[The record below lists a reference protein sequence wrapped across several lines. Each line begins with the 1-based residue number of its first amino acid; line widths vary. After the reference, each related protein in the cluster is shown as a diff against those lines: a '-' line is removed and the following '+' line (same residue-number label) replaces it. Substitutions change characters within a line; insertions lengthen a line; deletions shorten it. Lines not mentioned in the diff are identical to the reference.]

1 MYRRREAEATL
12 LSLMGQFKVVLVT
25 GARQVG
31 KTTML
36 QHVLPEDFRYVTLDD
51 PRAGVLAREDPVLF
65 FDANRL
71 PVAVDEIQRVP
82 GLFQQVKFLVDQ
94 SPETGCVVLTGS
106 QTFHLMQGVSES
118 LAGRVAI
125 LEMTGMSL
133 RELTGCG
140 GRGPYVPSEVGD
152 DGRCE
157 SPENLDLWATIHR
170 GSMPR
175 LMDPSVSWDA
185 FYTGYVRTY
194 LERDVHDLIT
204 VKDEASFY
212 HFLVACAAR
221 TGRLVNHS
229 AFARDAGVDTK
240 TAQSWLS
247 VLQASGVVRL
257 LRPFWSNATKR
268 LTKTP
273 KLYFTDTGLAC
284 HLLGW
289 SSPETLRRGAMAGQV
304 FETFVVGEVV
314 KSYLNAGG
322 DARNVHFYRDARQ
335 REIDLIIQ
343 EGRVLHPVE
352 IKTSATVTREAA
364 AGFSVLNDV
373 GDYDVGA
380 GAIICQAREPY
391 PVTATVKAVPVW
403 SI

>member
-36 QHVLPEDFRYVTLDD
+36 QHVLPEDFHYVTLDD

-71 PVAVDEIQRVP
+71 PVAVDEVQRVP
-82 GLFQQVKFLVDQ
+82 ELFQQVKFLVDQ
-94 SPETGCVVLTGS
+94 SPETGRVVLTGS

-194 LERDVHDLIT
+194 LERDVRDLIT

-212 HFLVACAAR
+212 HFLVARAAR

-229 AFARDAGVDTK
+229 DLARDAGVDTK

-273 KLYFTDTGLAC
+273 KLYFMDTGLAC

-289 SSPETLRRGAMAGQV
+289 SSPETLRRGAMAGHV
-304 FETFVVGEVV
+304 FETFVVGEVI

-380 GAIICQAREPY
+380 GAIICQTREPY

>member
-1 MYRRREAEATL
+1 MYRHREAEATL
-12 LSLMGQFKVVLVT
+12 LSLMRQFKVVLVT

-51 PRAGVLAREDPVLF
+51 PRVGVLAREDPVLF

-71 PVAVDEIQRVP
+71 PVAVDEVQRVP
-82 GLFQQVKFLVDQ
+82 ELFQQVKFLVDQ
-94 SPETGCVVLTGS
+94 SPETGRVVLTGS
-106 QTFHLMQGVSES
+106 QTFQLMQGVSES

-157 SPENLDLWATIHR
+157 SPEGLDLWATIHR

-194 LERDVHDLIT
+194 LERDVRDLIT

-289 SSPETLRRGAMAGQV
+289 SSPETLRRGAMAGHV

-364 AGFSVLNDV
+364 AGFSVLADV

-380 GAIICQAREPY
+380 GAIICQTREPY

>member
-36 QHVLPEDFRYVTLDD
+36 QHVLPENFRYVTLDD

-71 PVAVDEIQRVP
+71 PVAVDEVQRVP
-82 GLFQQVKFLVDQ
+82 ELFQQVKFLVDQ
-94 SPETGCVVLTGS
+94 SPEVGRVVLTGS
-106 QTFHLMQGVSES
+106 QTFQLMQGVSES

-175 LMDPSVSWDA
+175 LMDSSVSWDA

-194 LERDVHDLIT
+194 LERDVRDLIT

-229 AFARDAGVDTK
+229 ALARDAGVDTK

-289 SSPETLRRGAMAGQV
+289 SSPETLRRGAMAGHV

-364 AGFSVLNDV
+364 AGFSVLADV

-380 GAIICQAREPY
+380 GAVICQTREPY

>member
-1 MYRRREAEATL
+1 MYRHREAEATL
-12 LSLMGQFKVVLVT
+12 LPLMRQFKVVLVT

-36 QHVLPEDFRYVTLDD
+36 QHVLPENFRYVTLDD

-71 PVAVDEIQRVP
+71 PVAVDEVQRVP
-82 GLFQQVKFLVDQ
+82 ELFQQVKFLVDQ
-94 SPETGCVVLTGS
+94 SPEVGRVVLTGS
-106 QTFHLMQGVSES
+106 QAFHLMQGVSES

-157 SPENLDLWATIHR
+157 SPEGLDLWATIHR

-194 LERDVHDLIT
+194 LERDVRDLIT

-289 SSPETLRRGAMAGQV
+289 SSPETLRRGAMAGHV
-304 FETFVVGEVV
+304 FETFVVGEII

-380 GAIICQAREPY
+380 GAVICQTREPY

>member
-51 PRAGVLAREDPVLF
+51 PRAGVLAREDPALF

-71 PVAVDEIQRVP
+71 PVAVDEVQRVP

-194 LERDVHDLIT
+194 LERDVRDLIT

>member
-36 QHVLPEDFRYVTLDD
+36 QHVLPENFRYVTLDD

-71 PVAVDEIQRVP
+71 PVAVDEVQRVP
-82 GLFQQVKFLVDQ
+82 ELFQQVKFLVDQ
-94 SPETGCVVLTGS
+94 SPEVGRVVLTGS
-106 QTFHLMQGVSES
+106 QTFQLMQGVSES

-157 SPENLDLWATIHR
+157 SPEGLDLWATIHR

-194 LERDVHDLIT
+194 LERDVRDLIT

-229 AFARDAGVDTK
+229 ALARDAGVDTK

-289 SSPETLRRGAMAGQV
+289 SSPETLRRGAMAGHV
-304 FETFVVGEVV
+304 FETFVVGEIV

-352 IKTSATVTREAA
+352 IKTSATVTREAV

-380 GAIICQAREPY
+380 GAVICQTWEPY

>member
-1 MYRRREAEATL
+1 MYRHREAEATL
-12 LSLMGQFKVVLVT
+12 LSLMRQFKVVLVT

-36 QHVLPEDFRYVTLDD
+36 QHLLPGDFRYVTLDD

-71 PVAVDEIQRVP
+71 PVAVDEVQRVP
-82 GLFQQVKFLVDQ
+82 ELFQQVKFLVDQ
-94 SPETGCVVLTGS
+94 SPEVGRVVLTGS
-106 QTFHLMQGVSES
+106 QTFQLMQGVSES
-118 LAGRVAI
+118 LAGRVAF
-125 LEMTGMSL
+125 LEMAGMSL

-157 SPENLDLWATIHR
+157 SPEGLDLWATIHR

-194 LERDVHDLIT
+194 LERDVRDLIR
-204 VKDEASFY
+204 VKDEESFY
-212 HFLVACAAR
+212 RFLVACAAR
-221 TGRLVNHS
+221 TGGLVNRS
-229 AFARDAGVDTK
+229 DLARDAGVDAK
-240 TAQSWLS
+240 TAQGWLS
-247 VLQASGVVRL
+247 VLRASGVVRL
-257 LRPFWSNATKR
+257 LRPLWSNAVKR
-268 LTKTP
+268 LAKTP

-289 SSPETLRRGAMAGQV
+289 NTAQTLRRGAMAGHM
-304 FETFVVGEVV
+304 FETFVVGEVLR
-314 KSYLNAGG
+314 SHLNAGG
-322 DARNVHFYRDARQ
+322 DARGVQFYRDSRK
-335 REIDLIIQ
+335 REIDLVIQ

-352 IKTSATVTREAA
+352 IKTAATVNPGAVA
-364 AGFSVLNDV
+364 NFSVLD
-373 GDYDVGA
+373 GIDDYDVGA
-380 GAIICQAREPY
+380 GAVICQTRQPY
-391 PVTATVKAVPVW
+391 SVTAGVRAVPVW
-403 SI
+403 SV